1 MGKTSVKK
9 LNNKAKIVKDSE
21 ETEILPYLKA
31 NKLACHSFMDTGR
44 RHKNPWSKTR
54 DDLLLTA
61 EAVAS
66 VSAFLYLFSKPQFP
80 QCDRRWPDDTCT

>member
-31 NKLACHSFMDTGR
+31 NKLA
-44 RHKNPWSKTR
+44 
-54 DDLLLTA
+54 LL
-61 EAVAS
+61 
-66 VSAFLYLFSKPQFP
+66 QFP
-80 QCDRRWPDDTCT
+80 ECWRKTQAS